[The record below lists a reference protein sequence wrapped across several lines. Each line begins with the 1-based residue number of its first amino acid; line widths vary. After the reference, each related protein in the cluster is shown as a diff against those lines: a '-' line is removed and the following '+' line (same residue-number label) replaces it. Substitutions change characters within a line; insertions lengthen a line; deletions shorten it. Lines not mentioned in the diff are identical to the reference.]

1 MKILFDANISWK
13 LVDKLKPVFGECAH
27 VDLIGLDV
35 PAEDI
40 DIWNYALDNGYIII
54 TKDNDFVDLLELNG
68 FPPKVV
74 LLKTGNNSS
83 KALMELLENVKPM
96 IEDLEKNDYGLL
108 EILKQNIA

>member
-1 MKILFDANISWK
+1 MKILLDANISWK
-13 LVDKLKPVFGECAH
+13 LINRLKPVFGECAH
-27 VDLIGLDV
+27 VDLIGLAV

-54 TKDNDFVDLLELNG
+54 TKDNDFVDLLEING

-83 KALMELLENVKPM
+83 HALMELLENVKPM

-108 EILKQNIA
+108 EIVKEKE